1 MRILVT
7 LSGECFDAEYIDA
20 GHTDGREGTLFYFK
34 LQDLVKA
41 RGVRNVS
48 LFLSGMEQ
56 IFVEDYDAR
65 IETARLNAVRRA
77 FDLGTFSFEI
87 PAIPDRYYELNLRAA
102 DFQSQKKVSD
112 QAIRRFIK
120 VGAYWLGFK
129 LYPDGP
135 KPFVDFD
142 CVEDLEYLGARSRDI
157 RRNLRL
163 LTEEGYLR
171 SSSAATFGNPLRA
184 LPTSKLIKEFEAGKE
199 LGSPLFAK
207 KETVK
212 HSDSVS
218 FIPLKSQGVVFSKQE
233 REKGQAW
240 VEQEIKRVAHERG
253 VKLVEPVEWKDDFNR
268 GVYWVR
274 IATSDGQEKLWKFS
288 YEQLED
294 LVNDK
299 RVRRELEKAIA
310 FVIPDG
316 PEQHTHSKIYSAF
329 EGHRQTPTKVSG
341 LDTVAIEPKRLLRV
355 FLCHSKIDKFAVRQ
369 LYGRL
374 VADGIDPWF
383 DEEDLIPGQDWEAT
397 IKRAVQKSDV
407 VIVCLSNT
415 AVARRGFAQKE
426 IKFALDV
433 ADEQP
438 EGTIYLIPLKLE
450 ECEIPDRLKR
460 WHGVELHQP
469 TGYQKLLAALR
480 SRSLNV
486 GIQFPAT

>member
-1 MRILVT
+1 MKVLVT

-20 GHTDGREGTLFYFK
+20 RHTDGQDGTLFYFK
-34 LQDLVKA
+34 LQDLVKD
-41 RGVRNVS
+41 RGLRNVS
-48 LFLSGMEQ
+48 LFLSGMDR

-65 IETARLNAVRRA
+65 IETVRLNALRRA
-77 FDLGTFSFEI
+77 FDLGTFSFDT
-87 PAIPDRYYELNLRAA
+87 PAIPDRYYELHLTAT
-102 DFQSQKKVSD
+102 DFHPQKKASD
-112 QAIRRFIK
+112 EVIRRFIK

-129 LYPDGP
+129 LCPEGP
-135 KPFVDFD
+135 NPFVDFD
-142 CVEDLEYLGARSRDI
+142 CVEDFEYLGARSQDI
-157 RRNLRL
+157 RRNVRF

-171 SSSAATFGNPLRA
+171 PSSAATFGNPLRGS
-184 LPTSKLIKEFEAGKE
+184 PTSKLIREFQARNKF
-199 LGSPLFAK
+199 GSPPFAK

-218 FIPLKSQGVVFSKQE
+218 STPLKSQGTVLSKQE

-240 VEQEIKRVAHERG
+240 VQQEINKVAHERG
-253 VKLVEPVEWKDDFNR
+253 VKLIEPAEWEADFDR
-268 GVYWVR
+268 DAYWVR

-310 FVIPDG
+310 FVVPEG
-316 PEQHTHSKIYSAF
+316 PEQHTLSKIHSAL
-329 EGHRQTPTKVSG
+329 EGHRQTPAKVSG
-341 LDTVAIEPKRLLRV
+341 LDRVAIEPKRLLRV
-355 FLCHSKIDKFAVRQ
+355 FLCHSKVDKVAVRR
-369 LYGRL
+369 LYQRL

-415 AVARRGFAQKE
+415 SVARRGFAQKE
-426 IKFALDV
+426 IRFALDV

-438 EGTIYLIPLKLE
+438 DGTIYLIPLKLE

-460 WHGVELHQP
+460 WHGVELYRSS
-469 TGYQKLLAALR
+469 GYQKLLTALL
-480 SRSLNV
+480 SRSVNV